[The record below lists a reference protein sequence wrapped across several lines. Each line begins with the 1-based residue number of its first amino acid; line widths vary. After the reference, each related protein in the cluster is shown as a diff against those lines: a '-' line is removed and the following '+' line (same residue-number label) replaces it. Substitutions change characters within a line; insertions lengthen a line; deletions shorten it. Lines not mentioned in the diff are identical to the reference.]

1 MSLDPLLRTLHE
13 LGISI
18 EGIETKTQA
27 LTRLTDDAY
36 EVKDIGDDGE
46 E

>member
-1 MSLDPLLRTLHE
+1 MSLEPLLRTLHE

-27 LTRLTDDAY
+27 LTRLTDDAFD
-36 EVKDIGDDGE
+36 VKDDSDGVE